1 MKKGILEIERKK
13 FSLSSQK
20 LGFYSNFPM
29 KEVVLLKEKF
39 RNQPPF
45 SLENISTV
53 TSNKSDSREFLRG
66 GCRQMSLTHLKSFR
80 DH

>member
-1 MKKGILEIERKK
+1 MKGKNSHSRLK
-13 FSLSSQK
+13 K

-53 TSNKSDSREFLRG
+53 TSIKSDSREFLRG
-66 GCRQMSLTHLKSFR
+66 GCRQMSLMHLKSFR